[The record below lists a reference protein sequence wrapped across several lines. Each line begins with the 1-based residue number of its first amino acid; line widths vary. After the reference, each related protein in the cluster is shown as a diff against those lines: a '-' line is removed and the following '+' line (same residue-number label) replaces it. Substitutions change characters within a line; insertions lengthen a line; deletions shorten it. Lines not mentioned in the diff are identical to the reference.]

1 MIPET
6 NIDHTGA
13 GEPERPAT
21 DRIGAVPARLIGLDW
36 GTSSLRAW
44 LFGENGQVLDR
55 REAPLGILA
64 VRNTDFAQ
72 AFESSCA
79 SWQEARPGLPVI
91 AAGMI
96 GSRQGWREAP
106 YLETPTGFDAL
117 VQGLL
122 VLDDAAGRPFRIVP
136 GLLAR
141 LPGRS
146 PDVLR
151 GEETQVF
158 GALASAAPT
167 TLVAPVAPVAPIA
180 PIAPAALAGD
190 RARGEAGVRGQTDI
204 GDAETER
211 LFVLPGT
218 HSKWVAVR
226 GATITGFRSY
236 MTGELYAVMREHSI
250 LGRLCVEPD
259 ERDGT
264 GPLASFDDGVERG
277 FDQPG
282 SFAHLLFTV
291 RTEALLGIR
300 PADELSSYLSGLLI
314 GAEIA
319 DALRVSEA
327 AGEQSGARRSLT
339 IIAAP
344 ALAARYLR
352 ARQRTGF
359 AAGVAAGE
367 PASAGLYA
375 IAARARLIS

>member
-1 MIPET
+1 MIASRLASALGHTSRMIPE
-6 NIDHTGA
+6 NRVEHVGA
-13 GEPERPAT
+13 GELERRAT
-21 DRIGAVPARLIGLDW
+21 HPIGFASAQLIGLDW

-64 VRNTDFAQ
+64 VRNGGFAQ

-79 SWQEARPGLPVI
+79 SWLDARPGLPVI

-106 YLETPTGFDAL
+106 YLETPTRFDGLAD
-117 VQGLL
+117 GLL

-141 LPGRS
+141 PPGRS

-158 GALASAAPT
+158 GALASERPAG
-167 TLVAPVAPVAPIA
+167 LV
-180 PIAPAALAGD
+180 GG
-190 RARGEAGVRGQTDI
+190 RVRGDADVHGETDI
-204 GDAETER
+204 ADARTER

-226 GATITGFRSY
+226 DATITGFRSY

-250 LGRLCVEPD
+250 LGRLCLEPD
-259 ERDGT
+259 DRDGA

-277 FDQPG
+277 FAAPG
-282 SFAHLLFTV
+282 AIAHLLFTV
-291 RTEALLGIR
+291 RTEGLLGIR
-300 PADELSSYLSGLLI
+300 PADELASYLSGLLI
-314 GAEIA
+314 GAEIG
-319 DALRVSEA
+319 DALRMSEA
-327 AGEQSGARRSLT
+327 AGEQPGTHDSLT

-344 ALAARYLR
+344 ALAARYRR
-352 ARQRTGF
+352 ALQRAGF
-359 AAGVAAGE
+359 AASVAAGE
-367 PASAGLYA
+367 PACAGLYA
-375 IAARARLIS
+375 IAARARLVSCN